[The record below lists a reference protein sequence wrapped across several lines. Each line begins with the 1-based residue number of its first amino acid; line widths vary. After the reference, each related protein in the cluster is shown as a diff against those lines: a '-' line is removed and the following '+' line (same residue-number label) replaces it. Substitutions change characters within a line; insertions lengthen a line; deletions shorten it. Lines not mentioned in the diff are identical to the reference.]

1 MHKLFYGVALVVL
14 VSCGSSKKTGSSD
27 TGSATKPNTLTKA
40 EKSAG
45 WKLLFDGK
53 TKTGWHVYNK
63 KSDGSAWKVVDGT
76 LHFDP
81 SVKNGT
87 GDIVSDCE
95 YENFDLKLDWKLEAG
110 GNSGIMFLAQE
121 DPKYKYAYY
130 TGPEMQMI
138 DNTSHPDAK
147 NVKHRSGDLYD
158 MISAKPEAS
167 LPATEWS
174 TIEIISNNSKLE
186 LKVNGT
192 TVVST
197 TMWDENWRDMISRSK
212 FKTLNDFGT
221 FRKGRFDLQD
231 HGNKVWFRNIKIRQ
245 L

>member
-1 MHKLFYGVALVVL
+1 MRNLFFGAAIVL
-14 VSCGSSKKTGSSD
+14 LASCGSSKN
-27 TGSATKPNTLTKA
+27 ATTTSGAAAANTLTKA
-40 EKSAG
+40 EKAEG

-53 TKTGWHVYNK
+53 TKAGWHVYNN
-63 KSDGSAWKVVDGT
+63 KSNGAAWKVVDGT

-81 SVKNGT
+81 SEKDGT
-87 GDIVSDCE
+87 GDIVSDGQF
-95 YENFDLKLDWKLEAG
+95 ENFHLKLDWKLEAG

-121 DPKYKYAYY
+121 DAKYKYAYY

-147 NVKHRSGDLYD
+147 NIKHRSGDLYD
-158 MISAKPEAS
+158 MISAKPEATT
-167 LPATEWS
+167 PATEWS
-174 TIEIISNNSKLE
+174 TIEIIAKDAKLE
-186 LKVNGT
+186 LKVNGA

-197 TMWDENWRDMISRSK
+197 TMWDENWKKMIENSK
-212 FKTLNDFGT
+212 FKTLSDFGS

-231 HGNKVWFRNIKIRQ
+231 HGNKVWFRNIKIKE

>member
-1 MHKLFYGVALVVL
+1 MRKLFYGLAFVMLAA
-14 VSCGSSKKTGSSD
+14 CGSSKKAGTE
-27 TGSATKPNTLTKA
+27 TASAPNTLSKS
-40 EKSAG
+40 EKKEG

-81 SVKNGT
+81 TVKAGT
-87 GDIVSDCE
+87 GDIVSDGE
-95 YENFDLKLDWKLEAG
+95 FENFHLKLDWKLEAG

-121 DPKYKYAYY
+121 DAKYKYAYY

-147 NVKHRSGDLYD
+147 NIKHRSGDLYD

-167 LPATEWS
+167 KPATEWS
-174 TIEIISNNSKLE
+174 TIEIIVNNAKLD
-186 LKVNGT
+186 LIVNGEK
-192 TVVST
+192 VVST

-212 FKTLNDFGT
+212 FKNLNDFGT

-231 HGNKVWFRNIKIRQ
+231 HGNRVWFRNIKIKQ

>member
-1 MHKLFYGVALVVL
+1 MIRLFYSVALITL
-14 VSCGSSKKTGSSD
+14 FSCGSSKKSGSES
-27 TGSATKPNTLTKA
+27 TAANTLTKA
-40 EKSAG
+40 EKAAG

-53 TKTGWHVYNK
+53 TKAGWHVYNK
-63 KSDGSAWKVVDGT
+63 KSNGSAWKVADGT
-76 LHFDP
+76 LYFDP
-81 SVKNGT
+81 NEKEGT
-87 GDIVSDCE
+87 GDIVSDGQ
-95 YENFDLKLDWKLEAG
+95 YENFHLKLEWKLEAG
-110 GNSGIMFLAQE
+110 GNSGLIFLAQE

-147 NVKHRSGDLYD
+147 NIKHRSGDLYD
-158 MISAKPEAS
+158 MISAKPEATQ
-167 LPATEWS
+167 PATDWTQLEV
-174 TIEIISNNSKLE
+174 IAQNAKLE

-231 HGNKVWFRNIKIRQ
+231 HGNKVWFRNIKIKE

>member
-1 MHKLFYGVALVVL
+1 MRKLFYGVALVVL
-14 VSCGSSKKTGSSD
+14 ASCSSSKKSGT
-27 TGSATKPNTLTKA
+27 SADASTAPNTLSKA
-40 EKSAG
+40 ELSAG

-53 TKTGWHVYNK
+53 TTKGWHVYNK

-81 SVKNGT
+81 SVKDGT
-87 GDIVSDCE
+87 GDIVSDGE
-95 YENFDLKLDWKLEAG
+95 FENFHLKLDWKLEAG

-147 NVKHRSGDLYD
+147 NIKHRSGDLYD
-158 MISAKPEAS
+158 MISAKPEAT

-231 HGNKVWFRNIKIRQ
+231 HGNKVWFRNIKILQ